1 MPLISIKLDVDDK
14 TFQQAIKRAA
24 KALGQL
30 DDRPGDFVPSFDV
43 SNLPG
48 ALRQVSTLQ
57 GALGAFGTM
66 GLPGQFAAI
75 GLQLGEMAWQMG
87 EAGAT
92 TLRTEASFERLAAG
106 VGESGQAILQ
116 AMQAASQGTVSN
128 ADLMAAA
135 NRALVLGVADSAE
148 EMAALTEAA
157 IIRGR
162 DVGVSATQAVNDLV
176 TGIGRM
182 SPEILDN
189 LGIANASGA
198 FREYA
203 AELGKTVDQLT
214 EVEKKQA
221 LVNSVLASTEGVSL
235 VDDAAASFER
245 MDAALANAQE
255 ALGQLFSPAVA
266 AVAEAVAE
274 AIAQGAT
281 IALNAAKTPAT
292 ELEQTFASLEERAL
306 VWSDVY
312 ARSLG
317 SGFADVAAQSQTQA
331 FRTLQFAIDAA
342 AQALAS
348 GVPGAQ
354 SWGDTLAFVANESL
368 RTGQVSQQNLAVLSA
383 LIPVIQ
389 GQTAAYVAQGPAIDA
404 VTQKLLSQAQAARQA
419 IAATAA
425 SQSAGL
431 RSQMLG
437 MAGDLGAGAALNQYK
452 ELNAELNTRTQLMQS
467 WGYTAERIEFE
478 NAAWIENT
486 TGALRAQIAEM
497 GKLESAGVSAGRS
510 IDSAFQS
517 LESRVSGVL
526 SQSLA
531 LDVGVNPADFLP
543 REDAINENARRLAA
557 IMRNGLGD
565 QEWMAEFKA
574 EVPGVFDEI
583 AASAN
588 PQQAAAKILQEFQA
602 GLRPELLDKDAAKER
617 VRQMILGEQSMA
629 ALAGEIAQ
637 ELAQEMGIS
646 MPEALGAAQ
655 SALGVDN
662 AEGAGMQAS
671 FLGGLDANGI
681 ATTTTSKIAAAF
693 KENESAIRGSGGVV
707 GAWWGEGFMATVGAN
722 VPPGL
727 LEMLT
732 AKLLPMIQAATALQS
747 SATTPDGA

>member
-14 TFQQAIKRAA
+14 TFQQSIQRMK
-24 KALGQL
+24 KSLGQL

-48 ALRQVSTLQ
+48 ALRQISTLQ
-57 GALGAFGTM
+57 GAFGALGGMGTA
-66 GLPGQFAAI
+66 GAIAAV
-75 GLQLGEMAWQMG
+75 GLQLGETAWQMG

-92 TLRTEASFERLAAG
+92 ALRTEASFERLASG

-116 AMQAASQGTVSN
+116 AMQVASQGTVSN

-162 DVGVSATQAVNDLV
+162 DVGVGATQAVNDLV

-189 LGIANASGA
+189 LGIVGA
-198 FREYA
+198 QQSIEAYA
-203 AELGKTVDQLT
+203 QSLGKTAQQLT

-221 LVNSVLASTEGVSL
+221 LVNAVLESTSGVDL
-235 VDDAAASFER
+235 MDDAAASFER
-245 MDAALANAQE
+245 MDAAIANAQE
-255 ALGQLFSPAVA
+255 ALGMLFSPAVA
-266 AVAEAVAE
+266 AVAQTLAETMNPQTTNEMAQSAQLLGQYFGMVGEGANQAGAAVGWLGGVMADGLGITQ
-274 AIAQGAT
+274 ANTRAQYEQNAAFHDSIYGAQMLAGAT
-281 IALNAAKTPAT
+281 AQL
-292 ELEQTFASLEERAL
+292 
-306 VWSDVY
+306 
-312 ARSLG
+312 
-317 SGFADVAAQSQTQA
+317 SGAQVAA
-331 FRTLQFAIDAA
+331 L
-342 AQALAS
+342 
-348 GVPGAQ
+348 
-354 SWGDTLAFVANESL
+354 
-368 RTGQVSQQNLAVLSA
+368 
-383 LIPVIQ
+383 
-389 GQTAAYVAQGPAIDA
+389 PAIDA

-431 RSQMLG
+431 RSALLG
-437 MAGDLGAGAALNQYK
+437 MAGDLGAGAALGQYK
-452 ELNAELNTRTQLMQS
+452 ELNAELDARTQRMQT
-467 WGYTAERIEFE
+467 WGYTAEQIEFA
-478 NAAWIENT
+478 NAAWIDNA
-486 TGALRAQIAEM
+486 TGALREQITEM

-526 SQSLA
+526 SQSLS
-531 LDVGVNPADFLP
+531 LDVGVDPANFLP

-557 IMRNGLGD
+557 IMRDGLGD

-574 EVPGVFDEI
+574 EVPGIFDEI
-583 AASAN
+583 ANSAN

-617 VRQMILGEQSMA
+617 IRQMILGEQSMA
-629 ALAGEIAQ
+629 AMAGEIAQ

-646 MPEALGAAQ
+646 LPEAFGAAQ
-655 SALGVDN
+655 SALGV
-662 AEGAGMQAS
+662 EGGEGGGMKEG
-671 FLGGLDANGI
+671 FLAGLDAGGI
-681 ATTTTSKIAAAF
+681 ATGATAKIATAF
-693 KENESAIRGSGGVV
+693 KGNESAIRGSGGVV

-727 LEMLT
+727 LDMLT
-732 AKLLPMIQAATALQS
+732 AKLLPLIQAASAAAA